1 MKKKHVTTKKIYIF
15 ICVAFVIFI
24 AAIGTEIVKNNNKSI
39 PQQYIEYVQEFNN
52 EWSYHPE
59 SLKIY
64 SDLYVTK
71 GYDVDKEKEF
81 YYLWFEVS
89 GKNSLGE
96 EVDPY
101 GNMIFCY
108 VNEGVTFVS
117 DKYVSGY
124 KDLEELY
131 NSTGKIIWSDGTES
145 RIMCYDGQQLAKQIG
160 CNFVIKN

>member
-1 MKKKHVTTKKIYIF
+1 MKNFAIF
-15 ICVAFVIFI
+15 LSVFVIVLCLGILLF
-24 AAIGTEIVKNNNKSI
+24 NNKEDKI
-39 PQQYIEYVQEFNN
+39 PQQYIEYVQEFNS

-71 GYDVDKEKEF
+71 GYDADKEKDF

-101 GNMIFCY
+101 GNMILCY

-131 NSTGKIIWSDGTES
+131 NTTGKITWSDGTKS

-160 CNFVIKN
+160 CDFVIKN